1 MRLVALTVVALLLS
15 ACTVGW
21 ATGRQVVRT
30 ADLSGRL
37 ELAGYSVVPPT
48 GDWLAVTAPAMAA
61 DPVALLRAGRRP
73 LLVTE
78 ATTGHVF
85 LRREADTSIF
95 AAAITADARRVTA
108 RTPDGLLALK
118 EAALRHDGQARFRL
132 VEAGV
137 SVDRSRPE
145 VCVRFDTLEEDRDV
159 PGARGVLHLVSVRG
173 VTCLH
178 PRWPEYAIEL
188 AYSQRHRHDVR
199 PLDVSGEGEAFL
211 RSLQFTTARPLHVP
225 SIRVGAAPGAIAVD
239 NGSVWVS
246 DLTDGAVTRV
256 DAATNQVLATVPVG
270 KEPFG
275 VAAGGG
281 GIWVA
286 NQTDDSVSRIDPLTG
301 RVVATIAVQKKPALV
316 AVGFGA
322 VWVTN
327 HASGSVS
334 RIDPVTN
341 EVVATIVVG
350 PGPAG
355 VAAGEGAVW
364 VAILGDRSLARVDPA
379 TNRVDRRISV
389 GLAVSWQPEF
399 VAVGEGSVW
408 VTTRQGFVARID
420 PTSNRQV
427 ATTFTTAGRLGG
439 VSVGHGRVWVVS
451 EASGSVWRIDPSTN
465 AVVGKPLVFEGWPRA
480 VAAGPDAVWII
491 DGASC
496 AVRRLTP

>member
-1 MRLVALTVVALLLS
+1 MSQPAEVAYGS
-15 ACTVGW
+15 
-21 ATGRQVVRT
+21 RT
-30 ADLSGRL
+30 R
-37 ELAGYSVVPPT
+37 P
-48 GDWLAVTAPAMAA
+48 MIRC
-61 DPVALLRAGRRP
+61 RA
-73 LLVTE
+73 
-78 ATTGHVF
+78 
-85 LRREADTSIF
+85 SI
-95 AAAITADARRVTA
+95 
-108 RTPDGLLALK
+108 
-118 EAALRHDGQARFRL
+118 
-132 VEAGV
+132 
-137 SVDRSRPE
+137 
-145 VCVRFDTLEEDRDV
+145 
-159 PGARGVLHLVSVRG
+159 
-173 VTCLH
+173 
-178 PRWPEYAIEL
+178 
-188 AYSQRHRHDVR
+188 
-199 PLDVSGEGEAFL
+199 
-211 RSLQFTTARPLHVP
+211 RSLGASSPP
-225 SIRVGAAPGAIAVD
+225 SP
-239 NGSVWVS
+239 
-246 DLTDGAVTRV
+246 
-256 DAATNQVLATVPVG
+256 
-270 KEPFG
+270 
-275 VAAGGG
+275 
-281 GIWVA
+281 
-286 NQTDDSVSRIDPLTG
+286 
-301 RVVATIAVQKKPALV
+301 VQKKPALV